1 MTSTL
6 DTTPALV
13 SDRRL
18 TVISVVLLLG
28 TITTI
33 LDTTIVN
40 VALDHLHIVF
50 HASVASTQWISS
62 GYLLAL
68 AGVIP
73 LSGWATERFGA
84 KRVWTF
90 AVAAFLLGSVLCGLS
105 WNLPSLIGFRV
116 LQGIGGGLV
125 LPLTVTILTQTAGPA
140 RLSRAIS
147 TIAIPGQ
154 LAPILGPVI
163 GGALVS
169 SVSWRW
175 LFFVNVPLC
184 LAALILAPRLL
195 PAGEPKA
202 GHPFDLIG
210 FLLLTPGLVGL
221 AWGISAAG
229 RDGGF
234 ASVSAWLPTIA
245 GAGLVAGFALW
256 SVRSRGIPLVDVR
269 PFARRSF
276 GLSSVITFLAGF
288 SSYAI
293 MFLLPLFYQQLRGDS
308 TLQTGLLLIPQGLG
322 TITFMLLNRRIAG
335 RIPTKWIVASGALLT
350 LLGAL
355 PFAFAGATGHDVL
368 LLVAQ
373 FVIGFGTGAIV
384 MTIMTLAFSGLA
396 RAEIPRAGAAFSVVQ
411 RVGAPFGVTVVAVLL
426 EGAIGRAGAGSQAL
440 AGAFGQ
446 TFWWVLAFGVV
457 PLVLSLLLPRDP
469 KPAATS

>member
-1 MTSTL
+1 MTTTL
-6 DTTPALV
+6 DSTPALV

-18 TVISVVLLLG
+18 TLISVVLLLG
-28 TITTI
+28 TITSI

-40 VALDHLHIVF
+40 IALDHLHVVF

-84 KRVWTF
+84 KRVWTT
-90 AVAAFLLGSVLCGLS
+90 AVALFLVGSVLCGLS

-116 LQGIGGGLV
+116 LQGVGGGLV
-125 LPLTVTILTQTAGPA
+125 LPLTVTILTQSAGPA
-140 RLSRAIS
+140 RLSKAIS
-147 TIAIPGQ
+147 TIAISGQ

-163 GGALVS
+163 GGALIS

-184 LAALILAPRLL
+184 LAALILAPRFL
-195 PAGEPKA
+195 PQGEPKR
-202 GHPFDLIG
+202 GHPFDVVG
-210 FLLLTPGLVGL
+210 FLLLTPGLVAL

-234 ASVSAWLPTIA
+234 SRVESWLPTVA
-245 GAGLVAGFALW
+245 GAVFVLVFAVW
-256 SVRSRGIPLVDVR
+256 SLRSTGTPLVDVR
-269 PFARRSF
+269 PFARPSF
-276 GLSSVITFLAGF
+276 GLSSVITFVGGF

-293 MFLLPLFYQQLRGDS
+293 MFLLPLVYQELRGD
-308 TLQTGLLLIPQGLG
+308 TTFQTGLLLIPQGLG
-322 TITFMLLNRRIAG
+322 TVTFMLLNKRIT
-335 RIPTKWIVASGALLT
+335 RVVPTKWIVASGALLT
-350 LLGAL
+350 MLGAL
-355 PFAFAGATGHDVL
+355 PFAFVGATGYDVL
-368 LLVAQ
+368 LLAAQ
-373 FVIGFGTGAIV
+373 YVIGFGAGAILL
-384 MTIMTLAFSGLA
+384 TIMTLAFSGLS

-426 EGAIGRAGAGSQAL
+426 EGAIARGGAGSSAL
-440 AGAFGQ
+440 AGAFGM
-446 TFWWVLAFGVV
+446 TFWCVVGFGIV
-457 PLVLSLLLPRDP
+457 PLALAMFLPRTP
-469 KPAATS
+469 QAPAA

>member
-6 DTTPALV
+6 ETTPALV

-40 VALDHLHIVF
+40 VALDHLHVVF

-84 KRVWTF
+84 KAVWTT
-90 AVAAFLLGSVLCGLS
+90 AVGAFLLGSVLCGLS

-140 RLSRAIS
+140 RLGRAIG

-195 PAGEPKA
+195 PAGEPKR
-202 GHPFDLIG
+202 GHPFDAIG
-210 FLLLTPGLVGL
+210 FVLLTPGLVAL

-234 ASVSAWLPTIA
+234 SAVGSWLPTIA
-245 GAGLVAGFALW
+245 GAVLVAAFAVW
-256 SVRSRGIPLVDVR
+256 SLRSKGIPLLDVR

-276 GLSSVITFLAGF
+276 GLSSVITFVGGF
-288 SSYAI
+288 SSYAV

-322 TITFMLLNRRIAG
+322 TVTFMLLNRTIAG
-335 RIPTKWIVASGALLT
+335 RVPTKWIVATGSLLIM
-350 LLGAL
+350 LGAV
-355 PFAFAGATGHDVL
+355 PFAVVGASGHDVL
-368 LLVAQ
+368 LLASQ
-373 FVIGFGTGAIV
+373 YVIGFGSGAIL
-384 MTIMTLAFSGLA
+384 MTIMTLAFSGLG
-396 RAEIPRAGAAFSVVQ
+396 RSEIPGPARRSASCS
-411 RVGAPFGVTVVAVLL
+411 
-426 EGAIGRAGAGSQAL
+426 GSERR
-440 AGAFGQ
+440 
-446 TFWWVLAFGVV
+446 
-457 PLVLSLLLPRDP
+457 SE
-469 KPAATS
+469 